1 MAYTAPGQL
10 GLQNLNPTPQK
21 SKKKKKVEEEE
32 IMTQASLKVTRPGC
46 IYDSWPLYIQLNQSK
61 VNAMGGLDL
70 GNCEDL
76 PGLMFM

>member
-1 MAYTAPGQL
+1 
-10 GLQNLNPTPQK
+10 
-21 SKKKKKVEEEE
+21 
-32 IMTQASLKVTRPGC
+32 MTQASLKVTRPGC